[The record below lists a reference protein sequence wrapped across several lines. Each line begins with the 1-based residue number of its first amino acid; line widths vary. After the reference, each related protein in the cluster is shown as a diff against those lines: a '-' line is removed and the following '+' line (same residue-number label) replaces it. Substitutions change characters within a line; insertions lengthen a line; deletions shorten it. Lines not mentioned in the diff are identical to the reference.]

1 MAQKS
6 WSPVTVMS
14 NEEYADM
21 LREKMLKADVEIA
34 VLEDTIT
41 ALRKQQHDEQH
52 DVKDVGRPTDS

>member
-1 MAQKS
+1 
-6 WSPVTVMS
+6 MS